1 MRQIR
6 LSVICGMLL
15 LFGCSSIPPLST
27 QTPSSTVTLTAVSN
41 DVSTPAPIVTAE
53 NANTPR
59 TLRVWIPDALLPVD
73 QPEAEDQWNDQID
86 AFLATQTNIT
96 IEIRRKRS
104 QDIGGIMGTLRT
116 ASVVA
121 PGALPDVTLM
131 RVEDLIAAEQGNLIQ
146 PLEGRISSSVL
157 GNLYPIALQMGQIEQ
172 QLYGLPYLLD
182 VSAMIYRPENN
193 MPTRWTLNTL
203 IEREITL
210 VFPGTRPDVL
220 LLQYFSAGGTPPAEG
235 AMILNPIAL
244 QTVLTFYEQA
254 QQENLITSEIF
265 TYTSALDYRAR
276 FWDQAVDAAV
286 INVSSFNAYQ
296 QDEIQFTLAPIPTV
310 SGDPLTVMNGWVW
323 VIIAS
328 DLEQQDLSARFINW
342 MMDEERQR
350 QMAQHLTLLPSQR
363 DALRAWSVEGIETD
377 LMDQL
382 LTHALLPI
390 TEVNGGRLIR
400 AMQTALAA
408 VLNGSQTAEEAVNAV
423 IDEVDQQP

>member
-1 MRQIR
+1 
-6 LSVICGMLL
+6 
-15 LFGCSSIPPLST
+15 
-27 QTPSSTVTLTAVSN
+27 
-41 DVSTPAPIVTAE
+41 
-53 NANTPR
+53 
-59 TLRVWIPDALLPVD
+59 
-73 QPEAEDQWNDQID
+73 
-86 AFLATQTNIT
+86 LATQTNIT